1 MPELPETETIARDL
15 DREIAGRRIAGIRVR
30 HADVLRI
37 VTRRALARRLLGAT
51 VERCWR
57 RAKLVI
63 LDLST
68 GDKLVVQPR
77 FTGGLLI
84 DAGALPD
91 IERRYTTVEFALD
104 DGRVLRYRD
113 IRRLGTVALMS
124 ADQFAR
130 YESSLGMEPLDQAF
144 TAPHLSALVRGRRQA
159 IKKVLM
165 DQRVIAG
172 VGNIYANEALF
183 AAAID
188 PSRAANRVRP
198 DEARRLHAEMRR
210 ILAAAIASNGTTF
223 RDYRTGTG
231 ERGNFQ
237 LELFVYGREGER
249 CRRCGTRLVGT
260 HLIDARITV
269 LCHRCQ
275 S

>member
-1 MPELPETETIARDL
+1 MPELPEVETIV
-15 DREIAGRRIAGIRVR
+15 RELRPRLVGRTLHEVKLS
-30 HADVLRI
+30 HDDVLRG
-37 VTRRALARRLLGAT
+37 VTRRRLLRGLEGAA
-51 VERCWR
+51 VRALDR
-57 RAKLVI
+57 RAKHAVF
-63 LDLST
+63 DL
-68 GDKLVVQPR
+68 GDRRLVVQPGM
-77 FTGGLLI
+77 TGSLVVHDRPLTA
-84 DAGALPD
+84 DEA
-91 IERRYTTVEFALD
+91 RYAVLAAWLD
-104 DGRVLRYRD
+104 DGRRLVYRD
-113 IRRLGTVALMS
+113 VRRLGTLLLL
-124 ADQFAR
+124 DQRGWQAYDR
-130 YESSLGMEPLDQAF
+130 SIGPEPLDPAF
-144 TAPHLSALVRGRRQA
+144 TPEQLAAILAASRQA
-159 IKKVLM
+159 VKKVLM
-165 DQRVIAG
+165 DQRRLAG

>member
-1 MPELPETETIARDL
+1 
-15 DREIAGRRIAGIRVR
+15 
-30 HADVLRI
+30 
-37 VTRRALARRLLGAT
+37 
-51 VERCWR
+51 
-57 RAKLVI
+57 
-63 LDLST
+63 
-68 GDKLVVQPR
+68 
-77 FTGGLLI
+77 
-84 DAGALPD
+84 
-91 IERRYTTVEFALD
+91 
-104 DGRVLRYRD
+104 
-113 IRRLGTVALMS
+113 
-124 ADQFAR
+124 
-130 YESSLGMEPLDQAF
+130 
-144 TAPHLSALVRGRRQA
+144 
-159 IKKVLM
+159 
-165 DQRVIAG
+165 
-172 VGNIYANEALF
+172 
-183 AAAID
+183 
-188 PSRAANRVRP
+188 VRP